1 MFQVTDQTT
10 AEEVITFLVQAAAVV
25 DDESVA
31 DEISEQIDLLMADL
45 KYLERCFELDYVQ
58 PNR

>member
-25 DDESVA
+25 DDEAMA